1 MYRERGDVVE
11 DVQGLRREILMQ
23 ANVLYEAKEYARA
36 ADIAQEFLAVLPEDA
51 EMRYIRAAALTG
63 CEAYDEARAE
73 IARIRAIEPHH
84 AGAARQEIYID
95 RAEGKFR
102 TQVAH
107 LRAYIAMLE
116 ERIAAEDRADYH
128 RVFLASA
135 YSLLGEALTLTGE
148 SAEAVEAFLASSRL
162 ETAREKKAIEYSN
175 ALFASNYLPSERRA
189 AYAKLARGYG
199 ALYAYVHPLSTASDA
214 RRGHDRIRIG
224 YISPDLRTHPVGTL
238 IRPLLTAY
246 DRTRFAVYC
255 YANCAED
262 SLSQE
267 FRAAVDVWR
276 NICGMSAEETAAL
289 VHSDEIDILF
299 DLAGHTQHNALPV
312 FAHKPAPVQ
321 VTGIGYFNTTGLAAV
336 DYMLSDVHV
345 DPAGAEDDAFTE
357 EMIRLPHSHFC
368 YTLPS
373 DLPAIALPPMEQRG
387 YVTFGSFNNFSK
399 VTDDVLRLWGALLE
413 TVPQSRLLLKSKLF
427 GSAEGREIAVERF
440 TRCGIP
446 TERVELRGFGP
457 HHLAEY
463 GDMDIALDT
472 FPYTGGI
479 TTCEALAMGVPVVT
493 LCGTSH
499 GARFGESLLINA
511 GLPELIAATPEG
523 YVQIAAALAS
533 SPDTLHAL
541 RTNLR
546 TILRHAPLT
555 DARLYVR
562 DVEAAYMEI
571 WERFVRRNG

>member
-1 MYRERGDVVE
+1 MKNIAA
-11 DVQGLRREILMQ
+11 RRQELLMR
-23 ANVLYEAKEYARA
+23 ANALYEAKEYARA
-36 ADIAQEFLAVLPEDA
+36 AETAAELLASLPEDV

-63 CEAYDEARAE
+63 LERYEEARAE
-73 IARIRAIEPHH
+73 IARIRAVRLDH

-102 TQVAH
+102 TQIAH
-107 LRAYIAMLE
+107 LRACIAMLE

-162 ETAREKKAIEYSN
+162 EMVREKKAVEYSN

-199 ALYAYVHPLSTASDA
+199 ALYADVRPLSTALDA

-238 IRPLLTAY
+238 VRPLLTAY

-255 YANCAED
+255 YAKCAED
-262 SLSQE
+262 GLSQE
-267 FRAAVDVWR
+267 FRTAVDMWH
-276 NICGMSAEETAAL
+276 NISGMAAEETAAL
-289 VHSDEIDILF
+289 VHSDEIDILV

-312 FAHKPAPVQ
+312 LAHKPAPVQ
-321 VTGIGYFNTTGLAAV
+321 VTGIGYFNTTGLATV

-345 DPAGAEDDAFTE
+345 DPAGAEDDVFTE

-368 YTLPS
+368 YILPEDLPS
-373 DLPAIALPPMEQRG
+373 IAEPPMERNG

-399 VTDDVLRLWGALLE
+399 VTDEVLRLWGTLLE
-413 TVPQSRLLLKSKLF
+413 TVPSSRLLLKSKLF
-427 GSAEGREIAVERF
+427 GSAEGREIAMERF

-446 TERVELRGFGP
+446 TERVELRGFGSN
-457 HHLAEY
+457 HLAEY
-463 GDMDIALDT
+463 ADMDIALDT

-533 SPDTLHAL
+533 SSDTLHAL

-546 TILRHAPLT
+546 SILAHSPLT
-555 DARLYVR
+555 DACLYVR
-562 DVEAAYMEI
+562 DVEAAYTEI
-571 WERFVRRNG
+571 WERCMHRNGRI